1 MKIQNDVLGTAK
13 LEGKIEGRAE
23 GLAIGKEEGL
33 KEGILLNARKMKEK
47 GFSMD
52 DIADITGLSFE
63 EIETL

>member
-1 MKIQNDVLGTAK
+1 MKIQNDVIDTAK
-13 LEGKIEGRAE
+13 LEGILEGR
-23 GLAIGKEEGL
+23 AIGKEEGL
-33 KEGILLNARKMKEK
+33 KEGTLLNARRMKEK